1 MQRID
6 RNTQQN
12 NRPYIVYLPDNMG
25 TQSYPLVL
33 VQHGGGTRA
42 EFFAERPGKWDINGA
57 GSTDEFI
64 LVFTQAT
71 ELPNSPGSHTWN
83 AGFSAKGISDVD
95 DISYINN
102 VLSEVCA
109 AYSIQRDNIF
119 ACGNSNGGMFT
130 YRMAKE
136 LSEWFKGIAVA
147 QATAGGQRGLEL
159 APHFNLPNRETRRMS
174 VFAYHN
180 EFDDNVHYLP
190 TLFRDYPAIFSSPED
205 YDWYLTGR
213 REIGFWP
220 SVGAW
225 LTHNGFA
232 QNAGTAS
239 TIDTYTINDWA
250 SSDRLMKTVVNGDPS
265 VTHVWPTSGAIQML
279 RFFTD
284 VMNL

>member
-1 MQRID
+1 MQREN
-6 RNTQQN
+6 RNTQQT

-25 TQSYPLVL
+25 TGPYPLVL
-33 VQHGGGTRA
+33 VQHGGGTSA
-42 EFFAERPGKWDINGA
+42 ELFAERSGKWDINGA
-57 GSTDEFI
+57 GSTNDFI

-83 AGFSAKGISDVD
+83 AGFSAKGIADAD

-102 VLSEVCA
+102 VLSEVCTEFPV
-109 AYSIQRDNIF
+109 QRANIF

-159 APHFNLPNRETRRMS
+159 QPHFNLPNSGTRRMS

-180 EFDDNVHYLP
+180 EYDDNVRYLP
-190 TLFRDYPAIFSSPED
+190 TLFRDFPANLTTPEE

-225 LTHNGFA
+225 LNHNGIA
-232 QNAGTAS
+232 QNSGISS
-239 TIDTYTINDWA
+239 TIDTYTINEWVA
-250 SSDRLMKTVVNGDPS
+250 GNRMMKTVVNGDPA
-265 VTHVWPTSGAIQML
+265 VGHTWPTAGATQML
-279 RFFTD
+279 QFFTA
-284 VMNL
+284 VMAL